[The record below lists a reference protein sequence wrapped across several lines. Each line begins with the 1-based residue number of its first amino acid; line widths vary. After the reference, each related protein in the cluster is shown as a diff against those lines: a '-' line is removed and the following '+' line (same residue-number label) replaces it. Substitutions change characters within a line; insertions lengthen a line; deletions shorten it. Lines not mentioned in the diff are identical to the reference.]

1 MFPGP
6 LGVLPR
12 HLDPSMGFPT
22 MGISLALLLACVL
35 FQPGFC
41 DSSSTNTLTINSV
54 NSCDICKCGFLDL
67 KCHGKSLI
75 VKSLPDFV
83 REIEISDAKEGGVV
97 FERGAIRVRDESS
110 VFKVVVSKASIV
122 EFREKSTT
130 ILVANG
136 SVNVNL
142 REIAHL
148 KMKRRSVSS
157 SSGNFELFVSQSVQ
171 VSTFKNILISRVST
185 H

>member
-41 DSSSTNTLTINSV
+41 DSSTNALTINSV

-157 SSGNFELFVSQSVQ
+157 SSGNFELFVSQTVQ
-171 VSTFKNILISRVST
+171 VSTSKIF
-185 H
+185 

>member
-1 MFPGP
+1 M
-6 LGVLPR
+6 
-12 HLDPSMGFPT
+12 
-22 MGISLALLLACVL
+22 
-35 FQPGFC
+35 
-41 DSSSTNTLTINSV
+41 
-54 NSCDICKCGFLDL
+54 
-67 KCHGKSLI
+67 
-75 VKSLPDFV
+75 KSLPDFV

-157 SSGNFELFVSQSVQ
+157 SSGNFELFVSQTVQ
-171 VSTFKNILISRVST
+171 VSTSKIF
-185 H
+185 